1 MEYAP
6 HFIAADAG
14 STDHGPAALGA
25 GSFVVMGMPH
35 ADADLEVVEIA
46 KKHRIGIGHIGK
58 SMGAL
63 NYKNIWEYMTPDER
77 RRKEEE
83 QRRRKAEA

>member
-1 MEYAP
+1 
-6 HFIAADAG
+6 
-14 STDHGPAALGA
+14 
-25 GSFVVMGMPH
+25 
-35 ADADLEVVEIA
+35 
-46 KKHRIGIGHIGK
+46 
-58 SMGAL
+58 MGAL